1 MIIGGNKKAVIDN
14 IKEKAN
20 QQKFNDKV
28 EISDPVLDP
37 TDEKQLITDFLKHRK
52 TLEYWFK
59 NLIAR
64 SIMRM
69 VTLFVN
75 YHTKIKSAKKIKDLP
90 VGAIIT
96 SNHFNPLDNTTIRK
110 LAAKKHRR
118 LFVLSQPTNLKM
130 TGILGF
136 LMNYDDIIPLSN
148 SFAYLG
154 KILPQLLNKIFSK
167 GNYLLIYPEQEMW
180 FNYRKPRPPKRG
192 AYYYA
197 AKMQVPIIS
206 CFVEIKDQVKKDNDQ
221 FKKVNYI
228 VHVLPT
234 IYPDPQKNVEANT
247 NAMMA
252 KDYKQKCQ
260 AYEQAYGSKLDYHFT
275 SQDIAGWC
283 EN

>member
-28 EISDPVLDP
+28 EVGDPVLEP
-37 TDEKQLITDFLKHRK
+37 TDEKQLIADFLKHRK
-52 TLEYWFK
+52 TLDYWFK

-64 SIMRM
+64 SIMR
-69 VTLFVN
+69 VITLFVN
-75 YHTKIKSAKKIKDLP
+75 YHTKIKSAEKIKNLP

-110 LAAKKHRR
+110 LAAKKHRQ

-136 LMNYDDIIPLSN
+136 LMNYDHIIPLSK

-154 KILPQLLNKIFSK
+154 KILPQLLNKVFSK

-206 CFVEIKDQVKKDNDQ
+206 CFVEIQDQVKKDNDQ

-234 IYPDPQKNVEANT
+234 IYPDPQKNIEANT
-247 NAMMA
+247 NTMMA
-252 KDYKQKCQ
+252 QDYKQKCQ
-260 AYEQAYGSKLDYHFT
+260 AYEQAYGCKLDYHFT
-275 SQDIAGWC
+275 AKDIAGWC